1 MILAKCTNEVQ
12 ASPSNGSR
20 TQKRVSAELIREIAQ
35 MENLRGLTLQQV
47 CIIETHEESVE
58 GVLHLEHVRL
68 LDTRWHGPNNESGFI
83 RACKDLKTLEF
94 TWDRSRIRA
103 LESGEKWWN
112 ETCQSV
118 KVYSRRS
125 SWSSAEHELDAERQT
140 FVDVIGTFKAAK
152 MLDIQGWIPVFK
164 HGDASNESLSNAIT
178 HFAGPI
184 RFLKF
189 SRRLPNLRILK
200 LSDYGL
206 VRGEVDELD
215 LQVAKVNGLEV
226 NVYASDKET
235 LCMMLAVMND
245 VRELKVNF
253 CDNVNE
259 PDVLLRSIA
268 DMLDFNPPIERLC
281 ITADDPFVTTTI

>member
-1 MILAKCTNEVQ
+1 MILAKCTNKVQ

-20 TQKRVSAELIREIAQ
+20 TQKRVSAELIREIVQ

-125 SWSSAEHELDAERQT
+125 SWSSAGHELDAERQT

-152 MLDIQGWIPVFK
+152 TLDIQGWIPVFK

-259 PDVLLRSIA
+259 PVRKNKYA
-268 DMLDFNPPIERLC
+268 IERGK
-281 ITADDPFVTTTI
+281 I

>member
-47 CIIETHEESVE
+47 CIIETHE
-58 GVLHLEHVRL
+58 L
-68 LDTRWHGPNNESGFI
+68 LDTRWHGPNNKSGFI

-103 LESGEKWWN
+103 LESG
-112 ETCQSV
+112 
-118 KVYSRRS
+118 
-125 SWSSAEHELDAERQT
+125 
-140 FVDVIGTFKAAK
+140 TFKAAK
-152 MLDIQGWIPVFK
+152 TLEIQGWIPVFK
-164 HGDASNESLSNAIT
+164 HGDASNKSLSNAIT

-206 VRGEVDELD
+206 VRGKVDELD
-215 LQVAKVNGLEV
+215 LQEAKVNGLEV

-253 CDNVNE
+253 CDDVNE
-259 PDVLLRSIA
+259 PVRKNKYA
-268 DMLDFNPPIERLC
+268 IERGK
-281 ITADDPFVTTTI
+281 I